1 MINLLLLPKET
12 IWKKWWFVVLQ
23 LFCHNIH
30 LIYLTG
36 IYKQLTKTAKH
47 DTTLVAMHC
56 TYCKS
61 VIPFNHSALV
71 KNPIDLASN
80 FHASMI

>member
-1 MINLLLLPKET
+1 MYKQGMYLYEWLYI
-12 IWKKWWFVVLQ
+12 IKKVPFL
-23 LFCHNIH
+23 
-30 LIYLTG
+30 YPGYPTG
-36 IYKQLTKTAKH
+36 IYKQLTKTTKH
-47 DTTLVAMHC
+47 DTTLVAMQC

-80 FHASMI
+80 FHARTNITI